1 MIRWKLKLFLQ
12 FLYYVL
18 FNKGD
23 FKLSI
28 KKRLSLAF
36 GGGFTA
42 NQFYIFNL
50 EKNDRKE
57 YLSEYDWFKSRKL
70 NKPYDYI
77 LNDKFL
83 FYEIIGQYAPIPEVY
98 AVRKNGSIA
107 AKHRN
112 CYDENEILN
121 LVVEKGDV
129 IFKVISSGKG
139 NGVFHFNVTDEEK
152 IYINGRQSSDNE
164 LISVLEK
171 YKDWM
176 ITERICQADYADR
189 IYSGC
194 LNTIRIIAVKDP
206 KSCSF
211 KITNA
216 VHRFGTSSTGAVDN
230 ASKGGLVSH
239 IDIDSGSLSE
249 AMSIRSL
256 NVYVDH
262 PDTGAR
268 IKGITVPDWDGLK
281 KKIIEISNH
290 FFYLKMIAW
299 DVAITPEGLKIIEAN
314 SSSGVNILQLWEGQR
329 NRELG
334 EFFRFY
340 NVIR

>member
-1 MIRWKLKLFLQ
+1 MIQGKIKIFLQ

-23 FKLSI
+23 FKLNI

-50 EKNDRKE
+50 EKNDKRE
-57 YLSEYDWFKSRKL
+57 YLSEYDWFKSRML

-83 FYEIIGQYAPIPEVY
+83 FYEIIRQYAPIPQIY
-98 AVRKNGSIA
+98 AVCKNGRIA
-107 AKHRN
+107 AENKSCN
-112 CYDENEILN
+112 DKNEIVN

-129 IFKVISSGKG
+129 IFKAISSGKG
-139 NGVFHFNVTDEEK
+139 NGVFHINATEEGNV
-152 IYINGRQSSDNE
+152 YINGRKSSYKE
-164 LISVLEK
+164 IFSVLEK

-176 ITERICQADYADR
+176 ITQRIRQADYADR
-189 IYSGC
+189 IYPGC
-194 LNTIRIIAVKDP
+194 LNTIRIIVVRDP
-206 KSCSF
+206 KSCCF

-230 ASKGGLVSH
+230 ASKGGLVSN
-239 IDIDSGSLSE
+239 IDIDTGKLSE

-256 NVYVDH
+256 DVYDQH
-262 PDTGAR
+262 PDTGVK
-268 IKGITVPDWDGLK
+268 IKEITIPDWDMLK
-281 KKIIEISNH
+281 KDIIEISNH

-299 DVAITPEGLKIIEAN
+299 DVAITPEGLNIIEAN

-329 NRELG
+329 NGELG